1 MKEFNSS
8 ELIMET
14 VKRMANYGC
23 FDNLTDEQMEEIV
36 DDIYAVKRLAVKEVE
51 KDYNKILWGENG

>member
-14 VKRMANYGC
+14 VRRMSDYGC
-23 FDNLTDEQMEEIV
+23 FDNLTDEQIDEIV
-36 DDIYAVKRLAVKEVE
+36 QDIYCVKRLAVKEVE
-51 KDYNKILWGENG
+51 KDYKKILWGE